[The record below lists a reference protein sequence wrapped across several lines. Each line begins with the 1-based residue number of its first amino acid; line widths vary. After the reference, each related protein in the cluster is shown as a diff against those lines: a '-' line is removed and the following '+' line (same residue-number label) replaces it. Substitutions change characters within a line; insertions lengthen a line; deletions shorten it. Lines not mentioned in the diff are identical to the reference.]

1 VAEELDPTPQQL
13 EATLKR
19 SVAALED
26 ERIPYL
32 LGGSLASWARGGPQ
46 TRNDLDLMVRPEHA
60 EQALSALERAGMAPE
75 RPPEEWLLKAW
86 DGEVLVDLIFRP
98 AGLDLDDEVFARG
111 ERLRILGM
119 NVDVLAIEDVMTTKL
134 MAIDERAIRYESL
147 LQIAR
152 ALREQIDWGVV
163 RSQTASSPFSRPF
176 FVLLGELAIIGER
189 PARER
194 PARENTVRVVEAA
207 EGH

>member
-1 VAEELDPTPQQL
+1 MPELDPTPEQL

-19 SVAALED
+19 AVAALEN

-60 EQALSALERAGMAPE
+60 EQALSALERAGMRPD

-86 DGEVLVDLIFRP
+86 DGDVLVDVIFHP
-98 AGLDLDDEVFARG
+98 SGLELNDDVFARG

-119 NVDVLAIEDVMTTKL
+119 NVDVLAIEDVVTTKL
-134 MAIDERAIRYESL
+134 MAIDERAIRYEGL

-152 ALREQIDWGVV
+152 ALREQIDWAAV
-163 RSQTASSPFSRPF
+163 RQRTASSPFSRPF
-176 FVLLGELAIIGER
+176 FVLLEELGILAGTE
-189 PARER
+189 PARDQ
-194 PARENTVRVVEAA
+194 AHRETTVRVIGEA
-207 EGH
+207 EG

>member
-1 VAEELDPTPQQL
+1 VAEELDPTPEQL

-26 ERIPYL
+26 ARVPYL

-60 EQALSALERAGMAPE
+60 EQALEALERAGMRPE

-119 NVDVLAIEDVMTTKL
+119 NVDVLAIKDVITTKL

-152 ALREQIDWGVV
+152 ALREQIDWNAV
-163 RSQTASSPFSRPF
+163 RARTASSPFSRPF
-176 FVLLGELAIIGER
+176 FVLMEELGILGGENDQTR
-189 PARER
+189 
-194 PARENTVRVVEAA
+194 RENTVRVIGAA
-207 EGH
+207 EG

>member
-1 VAEELDPTPQQL
+1 MAGELDPTPEQL

-26 ERIPYL
+26 ARVPYL

-46 TRNDLDLMVRPEHA
+46 TRNDLDLMVRPKHV
-60 EQALSALERAGMAPE
+60 EQALEALERAGMKPD

-86 DGEVLVDLIFRP
+86 DGDVLVDLIFEP
-98 AGLDLDDEVFARG
+98 AGLELTDEVFERG

-119 NVDVLAIEDVMTTKL
+119 NVDVLAIEDVVTTKL
-134 MAIDERAIRYESL
+134 MSIDERAIRYESL

-152 ALREQIDWGVV
+152 ALREQVDWAAV
-163 RSQTASSPFSRPF
+163 RSRTASSPFSRPF
-176 FVLLGELAIIGER
+176 FVLMEELEILGGAEQ
-189 PARER
+189 
-194 PARENTVRVVEAA
+194 PARENTVRVIGAA
-207 EGH
+207 ES

>member
-1 VAEELDPTPQQL
+1 
-13 EATLKR
+13 
-19 SVAALED
+19 
-26 ERIPYL
+26 
-32 LGGSLASWARGGPQ
+32 
-46 TRNDLDLMVRPEHA
+46 MVRPEHA

>member
-1 VAEELDPTPQQL
+1 MAGELDPTPEQL

-26 ERIPYL
+26 ARVPYL

-46 TRNDLDLMVRPEHA
+46 TRNDLDLMVRPKHAEHA
-60 EQALSALERAGMAPE
+60 LEALERAGMKPE

-86 DGEVLVDLIFRP
+86 DGEVLVDLIFEP
-98 AGLDLDDEVFARG
+98 AGLELTDEVFERG

-119 NVDVLAIEDVMTTKL
+119 NVDVLAIEDVVTTKL
-134 MAIDERAIRYESL
+134 MSIDERAIRYESL

-152 ALREQIDWGVV
+152 ALREQVDWSAV
-163 RSQTASSPFSRPF
+163 RSRTASSPFSRPF
-176 FVLLGELAIIGER
+176 FVLMEELEILADGEQPR
-189 PARER
+189 RQ
-194 PARENTVRVVEAA
+194 NTVRVIGAA
-207 EGH
+207 ES

>member
-1 VAEELDPTPQQL
+1 MAGELDPTPEQL

-26 ERIPYL
+26 ARVPYL

-46 TRNDLDLMVRPEHA
+46 TRNDLDLMVRPKHA
-60 EQALSALERAGMAPE
+60 EQALEALERAGMKPE

-86 DGEVLVDLIFRP
+86 DGEVLVDLIFEP
-98 AGLDLDDEVFARG
+98 AGLELTDEVFERG

-119 NVDVLAIEDVMTTKL
+119 NVDVLAIEDVVTTKL
-134 MAIDERAIRYESL
+134 MSIDERAIRYESL

-152 ALREQIDWGVV
+152 ALREQVDWAAV
-163 RSQTASSPFSRPF
+163 RTRTASSPFSRPF
-176 FVLLGELAIIGER
+176 FVLMEELDILGDAEQPR
-189 PARER
+189 RET
-194 PARENTVRVVEAA
+194 TVRVIGAA
-207 EGH
+207 EG